1 MTKNEHTEMIRAG
14 YYVTMGRP
22 DMAARTLSIIHRS
35 ARSRA
40 TQAAALELAIEL
52 GVADRV
58 AMINGCL
65 AHIEDAGTQ
74 AVRS

>member
-1 MTKNEHTEMIRAG
+1 MTKNEQTEMTRAG

-35 ARSRA
+35 TRSRA
-40 TQAAALELAIEL
+40 TQAAALALAVEL
-52 GVADRV
+52 GLGDRI
-58 AMINGCL
+58 AMFNGCL
-65 AHIEDAGTQ
+65 AHVDDVP

>member
-1 MTKNEHTEMIRAG
+1 MTKNEQAEMIRAG
-14 YYVTMGRP
+14 YYVTMGHP

-40 TQAAALELAIEL
+40 TQRAVL
-52 GVADRV
+52 DRV
-58 AMINGCL
+58 AELGLAAHVTMYNGCL
-65 AHIEDAGTQ
+65 AHVADVP

>member
-1 MTKNEHTEMIRAG
+1 MTKNEQTELIRAG

-40 TQAAALELAIEL
+40 TQAAVLARVAEL
-52 GVADRV
+52 GLGDHVT
-58 AMINGCL
+58 MFNGCL
-65 AHIEDAGTQ
+65 AHVDDVP

>member
-1 MTKNEHTEMIRAG
+1 MTKNEQTELTRAG

-40 TQAAALELAIEL
+40 TQAAVLARVAEL
-52 GVADRV
+52 GLGDHVT
-58 AMINGCL
+58 MFNGCL
-65 AHIEDAGTQ
+65 AHVDDAP

>member
-1 MTKNEHTEMIRAG
+1 MTKNEQAEMIRAG

-35 ARSRA
+35 ARSA
-40 TQAAALELAIEL
+40 KTQAAVLARVAEL
-52 GVADRV
+52 GLAAHVT
-58 AMINGCL
+58 MFNGCL
-65 AHIEDAGTQ
+65 AHVDDVP

>member
-1 MTKNEHTEMIRAG
+1 MTKNEQTEMIRAG
-14 YYVTMGRP
+14 YYVTMGHP

-40 TQAAALELAIEL
+40 TQRAVLARVAEL
-52 GVADRV
+52 GLADRV
-58 AMINGCL
+58 TMYNGCL
-65 AHIEDAGTQ
+65 AHVADVP